1 MRSRIQKNVEKPLIE
16 ILYQDNHLIAV
27 NKKPSEIVQGDKTG
41 DKPLSEIV
49 ADYLARRLDKPGDA
63 FIGVIHRLDRP
74 ASGVVLFAKT
84 SKGLER
90 MNEMFRNHEIKKTYW
105 AVVKDK
111 PAKDS
116 DTLVHYL
123 IKDEQR
129 NKSMLFP
136 EEVEGSQRAELTYK
150 VLHSIENY
158 SLLEIDLITG
168 RHHQIRAQL
177 AKIGCPIKGDL
188 KYGFPRS
195 NANASIHLHARKM
208 EFKHPVKLEP
218 IVIIANPP
226 YDTVWGAFMK
236 VLFPR
241 YD

>member
-1 MRSRIQKNVEKPLIE
+1 ME
-16 ILYQDNHLIAV
+16 ILYQDNHLIAI

-90 MNEMFRNHEIKKTYW
+90 MSEMFREREVKKTYW
-105 AVVKDK
+105 VVVKDRPRK
-111 PAKDS
+111 EA
-116 DTLVHYL
+116 DTLIHYL
-123 IKDEQR
+123 VRDTER
-129 NKSMLFP
+129 NKSMLYM
-136 EEVEGSQRAELTYK
+136 EEVEGSQRAELDYK

-158 SLLEIDLITG
+158 SLLEIDLKTG

-177 AKIGCPIKGDL
+177 AKIGFPVKGDL

-195 NANASIHLHARKM
+195 NVNASIHLHARKL
-208 EFKHPVKLEP
+208 EFKHPVKLET
-218 IVIIANPP
+218 ITITANPP
-226 YDTVWGAFMK
+226 YDPVWGQFMK
-236 VLFPR
+236 EMFPR
-241 YD
+241 Y